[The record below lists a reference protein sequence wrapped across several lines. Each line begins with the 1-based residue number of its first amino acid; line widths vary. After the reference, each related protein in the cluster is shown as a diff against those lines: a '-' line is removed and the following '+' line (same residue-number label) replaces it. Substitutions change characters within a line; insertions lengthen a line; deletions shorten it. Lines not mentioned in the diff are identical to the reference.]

1 MNYKSRIIGLV
12 AVVVVVAVSVTLI
25 AVVRSEKTPAVPDEG
40 PLASLQAKE
49 FVLPDAI
56 EMVRIP
62 AGKFV
67 MGSPEG
73 EVGRGEDESQRAITI
88 SKPFYM
94 AKHEIKQ
101 NQYVPMMSPNYN
113 PIFFAKGSWG
123 WSLPEVHQH
132 GPYTLDKPEVHT
144 RSLKKKPMD
153 GVSWKYAV
161 AFCKKLT
168 AREKA
173 AGRLPKGYE
182 YRLPTEAE
190 WEYACRAGT
199 TGAFND
205 EQVEKTVDQIG
216 KMEAEIIAGKASKS
230 DRILNKGG
238 VANKFGLMD
247 MHMGMLEWVLDDYA
261 PYAGDSQADPV
272 VLTDG
277 KSKVVRGGFDAFYED
292 PSPKG
297 RVHTE
302 PKEWRRY
309 VRSASRGHLTP
320 GMPYPYVG
328 LRPVL
333 APATT
338 VPQPTI
344 PEKYNIGVL
353 RAEDTAVRESDLA
366 EFKKAM
372 GKK

>member
-1 MNYKSRIIGLV
+1 MKYKYWTIS
-12 AVVVVVAVSVTLI
+12 LI
-25 AVVRSEKTPAVPDEG
+25 AVVAAVSVALVAQGQSAEKPAVPDAG
-40 PLASLQAKE
+40 QIVSMQAKE

-56 EMVRIP
+56 EMLKIP
-62 AGKFV
+62 AGKFT
-67 MGSPEG
+67 MGSPADEI
-73 EVGRGEDESQRAITI
+73 GRGEDESQRTITI

-94 AKHEIKQ
+94 AKQEIKQ
-101 NQYVPMMSPNYN
+101 NQYVPLMRPNYD
-113 PIFFAKGSWG
+113 PIFFRKGSWNF
-123 WSLPEVHQH
+123 SLPEMHQH
-132 GPYTLDKPEVHT
+132 GPYTPGKPETHLRHMTDKPME
-144 RSLKKKPMD
+144 

-161 AFCKKLT
+161 EFCEKLT

-173 AGRLPKGYE
+173 AGRLPSGYA

-205 EQVEKTVDQIG
+205 EQVEKTVDAIG
-216 KMEAEIIAGKASKS
+216 TRQAEIIAGKSKGS
-230 DRILNKGG
+230 DSIQNEGG

-261 PYAGDSQADPV
+261 PYTGGDASDPV
-272 VLTDG
+272 AFSDG

-297 RVHTE
+297 RVYTE

-309 VRSASRGHLTP
+309 VRSASRGCLMP
-320 GMPYPYVG
+320 GMPYPYAG
-328 LRPVL
+328 LRPAL
-333 APATT
+333 APVIE

-344 PEKYNIGVL
+344 PEEYNIGVL
-353 RAEDTAVRESDLA
+353 KAEETTIRESDLA
-366 EFKKAM
+366 EFKRAM
-372 GKK
+372 AKK